1 MTGLNARSL
10 RVAAGVAGLVAVL
23 GAVSPAG
30 AQSLLSVGAN
40 VIAASGQDVPGL
52 TGVTFGG
59 ISTFDSPVLDENGS
73 VLFRGRM
80 VGMDV
85 MPTNE
90 RALFR
95 GSSAA
100 SLSMLIRGGDAAP
113 GIAGANLNTATASG
127 IGSGY
132 RLSPSGQTMWGSSL
146 SGTSGTTTDTAIFG
160 GFAGSLVKFVQEGD
174 AAPGTMGATF
184 SSSFSSP
191 SQQNT
196 SIDRAGR
203 ILFKSNLLGG
213 DVSGT
218 TNNEGW
224 FYGMPG
230 SLAMMVRKGD
240 DVASGATAASLG
252 FVSQTN
258 MSGQVLFDLTL
269 GGTAIADNNSSVWVH
284 TPGAGNSLVLR
295 EGDAAPGTV
304 GATFGVAGGGWTPG
318 IGGNAFNSDGRF
330 VFTAPL
336 LGGDVVAGDNDRGT
350 YVGSAGGH
358 TLVMRRG
365 EAAPGTDGLF
375 DVVNNSGQALGQ
387 LDRVVLQSSL
397 RGGTVGSTDD
407 TGIWAGTPGALEL
420 VAREGGVAPGIT
432 DGTFGSMTGQAMLT
446 NALGQVV
453 FNNSVL
459 TPTGSVTAM
468 FAWDPSAGL
477 MLLAAVGDEVEV
489 APGVFKAVTGLGSVG
504 FTNSENSSLSL
515 GNDGTV
521 AIRLSFANN
530 EGAIVTVRVVPA
542 PAGIAPLAVLGLLA
556 SRRRRAG

>member
-1 MTGLNARSL
+1 MGGLNIGSL
-10 RVAAGVAGLVAVL
+10 RATAGLAGTVVVL
-23 GAVSPAG
+23 GAATSAG
-30 AQSLLSVGAN
+30 AQSLLTTGGN

-59 ISTFDSPVLDENGS
+59 SGTFDSPVIDENGS

-85 MPTNE
+85 VPTNE

-100 SLSMLIRGGDAAP
+100 TLSMMIRGADAAP
-113 GIAGANLNTATASG
+113 DIPGATLNSASFSG

-132 RLSPSGQTMWGSSL
+132 RLSPDGRTLWGSSL

-174 AAPGTMGATF
+174 DAPGTVGAVF

-196 SIDRAGR
+196 AIDRAGR
-203 ILFKSNLLGG
+203 ILFKSNLSGG

-224 FYGMPG
+224 FYGTPASIG
-230 SLAMMVRKGD
+230 MMVRKGD
-240 DVASGATAASLG
+240 DVLGGATAASLG
-252 FVSQTN
+252 FLSQSN

-269 GGTAIADNNSSVWVH
+269 GGTATVNDNASVWIH

-304 GATFGVAGGGWTPG
+304 GATFGGASGSWSPG
-318 IGGNAFNSDGRF
+318 IGSNAFNSDGRF

-350 YVGSAGGH
+350 YIGSAGGH
-358 TLVMRRG
+358 TMVLRRG
-365 EAAPGTDGLF
+365 DAAPGTDGLF
-375 DVVNNSGQALGQ
+375 DVVNNSGQALGE

-397 RGGTVGSTDD
+397 RGGTVSAADD

-420 VAREGGVAPGIT
+420 VAREGGMAPGIV
-432 DGTFGSMTGQAMLT
+432 DGTFGSMTGQSMLT

-453 FNNSVL
+453 FNNSVQ
-459 TPTGSVTAM
+459 TPAGSVTSM

-477 MLLAAVGDEVEV
+477 MLLAAVGDEIEV
-489 APGVFKAVTGLGSVG
+489 APGV
-504 FTNSENSSLSL
+504 
-515 GNDGTV
+515 
-521 AIRLSFANN
+521 
-530 EGAIVTVRVVPA
+530 
-542 PAGIAPLAVLGLLA
+542 
-556 SRRRRAG
+556 